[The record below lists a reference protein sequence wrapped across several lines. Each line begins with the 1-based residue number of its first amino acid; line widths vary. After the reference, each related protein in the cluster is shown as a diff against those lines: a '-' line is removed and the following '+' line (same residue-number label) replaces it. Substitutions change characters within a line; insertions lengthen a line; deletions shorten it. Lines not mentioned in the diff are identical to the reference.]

1 MKKKSFLLPVTA
13 FALLLT
19 LGLAGCGGNNGGGE
33 GGKESQQQQNSNKQ
47 EKITIT
53 AAENK
58 TKLILGE
65 SVQLT
70 ASVDGVTW
78 STSDEAIATVSAAGL
93 VESKAVGKVT
103 IKANKDGYKE
113 GSISISIDLEK
124 IEITAAGETT
134 LLAGQTVQ
142 LNASQQGVTWES
154 AAPEVATVSDAGLVT
169 AVKFGSAVIHA
180 KKNGFN
186 DGTIT
191 INVVRPEASL
201 KVDLTTG
208 AEHYSADGWWELPSA
223 GGYGFSM
230 QTVTGWNP
238 ISQAASWGQQT
249 EEPAE
254 TFIGGFGEGDKE
266 TVKFNASKAGKAEIV
281 VNIGNSDE
289 VKLADV
295 MAIKLNG
302 NPVDLSQVTLTAN
315 AGDWGNSLAF
325 NDLSLGELDLVA
337 ENTLVFEIL
346 ADNNLFLNEV
356 AIYAEGTVTLVE
368 PQAKQQIAV
377 GAEKYEVIVD
387 ETVQIVTAETG
398 VTFVSADE
406 TIATVS
412 DTGLVTGVKVGKVNI
427 TLKKDGMY
435 SVRTEITVN
444 PKPVAGQIIIEAE
457 NGAEV
462 TTDWNSGGYMKQ
474 SDGGGMGM
482 GGNAVHSGGAYV
494 TYFSMGGGDVDLTLT
509 IEFTASEAKTMVLS
523 VVGSAP
529 VNFMGGDASAYV
541 FADSAEV
548 SINGTAMTF
557 TDQSF
562 PAPEGYTAEMVE
574 VVLGDVAVQ
583 AGPNTLVFHTT
594 GAAPSLD
601 CFKLSVKA

>member
-19 LGLAGCGGNNGGGE
+19 LGLAGCGGNNGGE

-70 ASVDGVTW
+70 ASVNGVTW
-78 STSDEAIATVSAAGL
+78 STSDEAIATVSATGL
-93 VESKAVGKVT
+93 VESKAVGKVS

-124 IEITAAGETT
+124 IEVTAAGETT

-142 LNASQQGVTWES
+142 LNASQQGVMWES
-154 AAPEVATVSDAGLVT
+154 AAPEVATVDSNGLVT

-201 KVDLTTG
+201 KIDLTTG
-208 AEHYSADGWWELPSA
+208 AEHYSADGWWSITTSS
-223 GGYGFSM
+223 YGFS
-230 QTVTGWNP
+230 QETGGGATPVTKT
-238 ISQAASWGQQT
+238 QSWGQ
-249 EEPAE
+249 E
-254 TFIGGFGEGDKE
+254 TDSDEYIGAFGIGDKE
-266 TVKFNASKAGKAEIV
+266 TVKFNSSKAGKAEIV

-289 VKLADV
+289 VKLAEV
-295 MAIKLNG
+295 MTIKLNG
-302 NPVDLSQVTLTAN
+302 TAINLSEVTLA
-315 AGDWGNSLAF
+315 AHEGQWGNSLEFA
-325 NDLSLGELDLVA
+325 DLSLGELDIAA
-337 ENTLVFEIL
+337 ENTLVFEML
-346 ADNNLFLNEV
+346 ADNSVYLNEI
-356 AIYAEGTVTLVE
+356 ALYAGDATVTLVN
-368 PQAKQQIAV
+368 PPVKQQIAV
-377 GAEKYEVIVD
+377 ESEKYEVIVD
-387 ETVQIVTAETG
+387 ETVQIVTTETG
-398 VTFVSADE
+398 VAFSSLDE
-406 TIATVS
+406 TIATVDPAS
-412 DTGLVTGVKVGKVNI
+412 GVVTAVKVGKVNI
-427 TLKKDGMY
+427 LLRKEGMY
-435 SVRTEITVN
+435 SIRVEITVN

-457 NGAEV
+457 NAPEV
-462 TTDWNSGGYMKQ
+462 TSDWQSGGYMKME
-474 SDGGGMGM
+474 DGGMG
-482 GGNAVHSGGAYV
+482 GSGVHSGGAYV
-494 TYFSMGGGDVDLTLT
+494 MNMSMGGGDVDLTLT
-509 IEFTASEAKTMVLS
+509 LEFEATEAKTMVLS

-529 VNFMGGDASAYV
+529 MSFGGNAAPYV
-541 FADSAEV
+541 FADSAE
-548 SINGTAMTF
+548 ITFNETAVTF

-562 PAPEGYTAEMVE
+562 PAPEGYSSEMAE
-574 VVLGDVAVQ
+574 VVIGDVAVK

-601 CFKLSVKA
+601 CFKLSVKE